1 VFLSVKR
8 VLVGLAAVLVML
20 VAGCGGADSPTTAP
34 QGVTAVAGDSTVTV
48 SWTAEAGLRYSI
60 VLAQAAAI
68 TFDNYAQFPAADI
81 IQVPEGRNSLAIG
94 GLTNGKPYAFV
105 VLSTRGGSP
114 AGPGSPSVSATPRL
128 AGINWTTATPIGTAD
143 LNGLSGVIS
152 AFGSRYVVAGNGGF
166 LSTSTDASTWTT
178 ITTNTTVNLRAVS
191 ASGIPA
197 AVGDAGTVVSSSDY
211 TTWAVNQVGGGN
223 PNLRGIDANFGGTAN
238 FTAVG
243 DGGAIFTAP
252 TSNRATWTQRTSGTT
267 QNLNAVR
274 YSLLQNIFIAVG
286 DGGTILTSTDAITW
300 TARTSNTT
308 ANLRGIVVLPQI
320 FPVPTGTARIVA
332 VGDGGTIVTSEDG
345 ITWTARTSTVTAN
358 LLAGGYA
365 SQFVVV
371 GANGTIL
378 NSLDGVTWNTV
389 TSGSTAELRAVLA
402 GFGIYLAVGTGGTYL
417 TSR

>member
-1 VFLSVKR
+1 MFLSVKR
-8 VLVGLAAVLVML
+8 VLVGLAAGLVMM
-20 VAGCGGADSPTTAP
+20 VAGCGGADSPTSAP

-48 SWTAEAGLRYSI
+48 SWTTETGLNYWI
-60 VLAQAAAI
+60 VMAQASAI
-68 TFDNYAQFPAADI
+68 TFDNYAQFPDARI
-81 IQVPEGRNSLAIG
+81 LQIPSGLSSVSIG
-94 GLTNGKPYAFV
+94 SLTNGKPYAFV
-105 VLSTRGGSP
+105 VLSTRSGSP

-143 LNGLSGVIS
+143 LNGISGIIS
-152 AFGSRYVVAGNGGF
+152 SFGSRYLVAGNGGF
-166 LSTSTDASTWTT
+166 LRTSTDATTWTN
-178 ITTNTTVNLRAVS
+178 ITTNTTANLAAVS
-191 ASGIPA
+191 ATGIPI

-211 TTWAVNQVGGGN
+211 TTWAVNQVGGSN
-223 PNLRGIDANFGGTAN
+223 PNLRGVDANFGGSSN

-243 DGGAIFTAP
+243 EGGAIFTAP

-274 YSLLQNIFIAVG
+274 YSVLLNIFIAVG

-308 ANLRGIVVLPQI
+308 ANLRGLIVLPQV
-320 FPVPTGTARIVA
+320 FPLPAGLARIVA

-358 LLAGGYA
+358 LRAGGYA

-378 NSLDGVTWNTV
+378 NSLDGTTWNAV
-389 TSGSTAELRAVLA
+389 TSGSTAELRSVLA
-402 GFGIYLAVGTGGTYL
+402 GFGVYLAVGTGGTYL